1 MPLLKHARIYKMT
14 EPLQVDAAGLEVLLA
29 AHKFTPCMGQD
40 ALKLGFTYPVHP
52 SIKSYCHAVAD
63 DILLV
68 ALKRQ
73 EKNIPAAVIAEELQP
88 KIDALQAEKGRPI
101 GRREKQALKEELI
114 QTLLPRAFAKSTV
127 YVAAIDLKAGYVIVN
142 TNSASRAEDLLALLR
157 KAIGSL
163 PLVPWCN
170 SHSLSNFM
178 QSWLAEKDLP
188 AGYVLGHAAKLKAPD
203 EEGAKAT
210 FDNQLL
216 SAQEVQSH
224 LEDKLVTELVLSV
237 PEQYEFKIKDC
248 GAITGIKWHDII
260 ANTNDEMG
268 WEDLELRLNA
278 DWILCIDQM
287 RNVIA
292 SLIGLIGEPV
302 SRVSVSA
309 PESEAGDADIEA
321 PGLADQKYAEA
332 EAFVILS
339 RKASVSAVQRQ
350 FRIGYNRAARLI
362 EAMEAK
368 GVVSAP
374 DHLGN
379 REVLK

>member
-73 EKNIPAAVIAEELQP
+73 EKLLPAQVLAEELQP

-114 QTLLPRAFAKSTV
+114 QTLLPRAFNKSSV

-142 TNSASRAEDLLALLR
+142 TSSASRAEDLLALLR

-170 SHSLSNFM
+170 SHSLSSFM
-178 QSWLAEKDLP
+178 QSWLAQKDLP

-309 PESEAGDADIEA
+309 PDSDEGDADIEA

-350 FRIGYNRAARLI
+350 FKIGYNRAARLI

-374 DHLGN
+374 GHLGN